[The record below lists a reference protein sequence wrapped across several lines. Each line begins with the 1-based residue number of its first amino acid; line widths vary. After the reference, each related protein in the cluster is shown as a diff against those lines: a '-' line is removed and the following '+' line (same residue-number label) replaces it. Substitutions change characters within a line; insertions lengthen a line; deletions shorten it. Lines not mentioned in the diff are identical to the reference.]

1 MNIKAIEK
9 KCTELFG
16 ECPLSLQDFMAA
28 KGYNYSEKYVM
39 YEAAKKFYLSEK
51 NAFFNALC
59 KWFEGEKME
68 ITAKEA
74 EERNKFF
81 KNARN
86 IVDDTNPT
94 DTDSPVNWM
103 AFPNDDPTIILYM
116 GLPTSDDMCIWAQNY
131 QK

>member
-1 MNIKAIEK
+1 
-9 KCTELFG
+9 
-16 ECPLSLQDFMAA
+16 
-28 KGYNYSEKYVM
+28 M

-86 IVDDTNPT
+86 LVDDTNPT

-103 AFPNDDPTIILYM
+103 AFVNNDPTIILYM
-116 GLPTSDDMCIWAQNY
+116 GLPVNDDMCIWAQNY